1 MADKLEG
8 LGLIISLDKNG
19 NSKAELSLYSNGVKV
34 TEVED
39 DQTMIEYDELYQ
51 KFKKDCRS
59 NNVINF
65 NWIDDEDDQA
75 LEESE

>member
-1 MADKLEG
+1 LADKLEG